1 MKIKRTSRSSKF
13 DFPASMFFLAKLVH
27 DTPYAASTLHR
38 LESSWM
44 KSKIQSIS
52 ITAPIYITGLARSGT
67 TVVLEMLSQH
77 KDIASHRYLH
87 MVVPYAPNWFQKLAN
102 RVPIMTTP
110 SERLHKDG
118 LFVNR
123 DSPEAVEEIFW
134 QGYFENALDE
144 SLSNILDSRTNHPKF
159 DVFYQEN
166 IKKLL
171 LNRNA
176 SRYLAKNNYNVSRME
191 YLLKLF
197 PDARFVLMIRNPFD
211 HIASLAK
218 QDAIFKEMEANDP
231 RLLEWTKL
239 IGHREFGTA
248 KICINL
254 DDFDRIKKIRDLWEN
269 KETYVQGWAV
279 YWASVY
285 EYVHKK
291 LQEDQRLAQAVIVIR
306 YEDLCD
312 RPDEVIDQIMNHIA
326 VDKESFQKVKQ
337 HYCRTLKRP
346 SYYRTSYTE
355 QEQEQI
361 LTATGIISSKFGYD
375 L

>member
-1 MKIKRTSRSSKF
+1 
-13 DFPASMFFLAKLVH
+13 MFFLSKLVH
-27 DTPYAASTLHR
+27 DIPYAADTLHK

-44 KSKIQSIS
+44 KNRIEKTN
-52 ITAPIYITGLARSGT
+52 ITSPIYITGLARSGT

-77 KDIASHRYLH
+77 RDIASHRYLH
-87 MVVPYAPNWFQKLAN
+87 MVIPYAPNWFQKLAEK
-102 RVPIMTTP
+102 VPIMTTP

-118 LFVNR
+118 LMVNK

-134 QGYFENALDE
+134 QEYFENALDE
-144 SLSNILDSRTNHPKF
+144 SLSNVLNSKTNNEKF
-159 DVFYQEN
+159 EAFYREN

-171 LNRNA
+171 LNQNVT
-176 SRYLAKNNYNVSRME
+176 RYLAKNNYNVARME

-197 PDARFVLMIRNPFD
+197 PDARFVIMIRNPFD

-239 IGHREFGTA
+239 IGHREFGSA
-248 KICINL
+248 KVCINL
-254 DDFDRIKKIRDLWEN
+254 DDYDLIKRIRELWDS
-269 KETYVQGWAV
+269 KETYVEGWAI

-285 EYVHKK
+285 DHVYRK
-291 LQEDQRLAQAVIVIR
+291 LKDNPKIAQAALVIR

-312 RPDEVIDQIMNHIA
+312 RPSEVIDQILNHIT
-326 VDKESFQKVKQ
+326 VDKASFQNVKQ
-337 HYCRTLKRP
+337 HYCGTLKRP
-346 SYYRTSYTE
+346 SYYRTTYTE
-355 QEQEQI
+355 KEQEQI
-361 LTATGIISSKFGYD
+361 LSATKSTATKFGYE

>member
-1 MKIKRTSRSSKF
+1 MKIKRITKSGDF
-13 DFPASMFFLAKLVH
+13 DFPAPMFFLSKLVH
-27 DTPYAASTLHR
+27 DIPYAADTLHK

-44 KSKIQSIS
+44 KNRIEKTN
-52 ITAPIYITGLARSGT
+52 ITSPIYITGLARSGT

-77 KDIASHRYLH
+77 RDIASHRYLH
-87 MVVPYAPNWFQKLAN
+87 MVIPYAPNWFQKLAEK
-102 RVPIMTTP
+102 VPIMTTP

-118 LFVNR
+118 LMVNK

-134 QGYFENALDE
+134 QEYFENALDE
-144 SLSNILDSRTNHPKF
+144 SLSNVLNSKTNNEKF
-159 DVFYQEN
+159 EAFYREN

-171 LNRNA
+171 LNQNVT
-176 SRYLAKNNYNVSRME
+176 RYLAKNNYNVARME

-197 PDARFVLMIRNPFD
+197 PDARFVIMIRNPFD

-239 IGHREFGTA
+239 IGHREFGSA
-248 KICINL
+248 KVCINL
-254 DDFDRIKKIRDLWEN
+254 DDYDLIKRIRELWDS
-269 KETYVQGWAV
+269 KETYVEGWAI

-285 EYVHKK
+285 DHVYRK
-291 LQEDQRLAQAVIVIR
+291 LKDNPKIAQAALVIR

-312 RPDEVIDQIMNHIA
+312 RPSEVIDQILNHIT
-326 VDKESFQKVKQ
+326 VDKASFQNVKQ
-337 HYCRTLKRP
+337 HYCGTLKRP
-346 SYYRTSYTE
+346 SYYRTTYTE
-355 QEQEQI
+355 KEQEQI
-361 LTATGIISSKFGYD
+361 LSATKSTATKFGYE